1 MDIISSES
9 QLIVN
14 NMEELGPKNEETIEI
29 SDNCDQNITIQLEL
43 GSNVT
48 NIGSN
53 SLSNNSFGSL
63 LIPGY
68 LLVKSSVESSTFQL
82 QQTVMAINVDSDQN
96 FNNNNI
102 DTIENI
108 DLSQITS
115 CIDIPDI
122 ETQTSING
130 SLDHILLTTNS
141 NDISFNNNVI
151 TGVTTRSKAKKCI
164 EINSNKKKT
173 KSKTKDNFVLNNCE
187 KVISIY
193 NKNNETIDKKKLINN
208 ESVVEEKNKTT
219 IKENESEIMEQKTEK
234 KLPPSRLV
242 RVNCPVCNKEFKKT
256 YLKEHMKIHEEDKPY
271 KCLTCGKTYRF
282 SIIHTI
288 NYFL

>member
-141 NDISFNNNVI
+141 NDISFNDNVI

>member
-1 MDIISSES
+1 
-9 QLIVN
+9 
-14 NMEELGPKNEETIEI
+14 
-29 SDNCDQNITIQLEL
+29 
-43 GSNVT
+43 
-48 NIGSN
+48 
-53 SLSNNSFGSL
+53 
-63 LIPGY
+63 
-68 LLVKSSVESSTFQL
+68 VKSSVESSTFQL

>member
-14 NMEELGPKNEETIEI
+14 NLEELGPKNEETIQM
-29 SDNCDQNITIQLEL
+29 SDNSDQNITIQLEL
-43 GSNVT
+43 GSNIGT
-48 NIGSN
+48 NC
-53 SLSNNSFGSL
+53 LSNNSFGSL

-68 LLVKSSVESSTFQL
+68 LLVKSSVESETFQL
-82 QQTVMAINVDSDQN
+82 QQTVMAINMDSDQN
-96 FNNNNI
+96 FNNNI

-208 ESVVEEKNKTT
+208 ESIVEHKNMTT
-219 IKENESEIMEQKTEK
+219 KKENETEIMETKTEK

-288 NYFL
+288 NYFLS